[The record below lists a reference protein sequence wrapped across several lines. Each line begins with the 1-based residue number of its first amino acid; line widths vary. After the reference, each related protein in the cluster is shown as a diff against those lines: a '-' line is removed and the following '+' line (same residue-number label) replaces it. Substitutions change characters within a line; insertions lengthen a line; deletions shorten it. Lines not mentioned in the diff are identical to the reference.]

1 MYQGLVLL
9 SLVATI
15 PSLHSPHCEEA
26 QNLDCGSTSKSQ
38 LGLFYSAIYIIALGY
53 GCNVPN
59 IISFGADQF
68 DDGHPHESV
77 QKLHFFNWFYV
88 AVTFGTLFSSLL
100 LVYIE
105 NESKWA
111 LGFWI
116 STGSGAFA
124 FLVFLIPMTTYRF
137 HKPSGNP
144 LRRIAQV
151 VVACMRKKHV
161 KVPLQSIALYETDGV
176 NSAIQ
181 GSRKIVHTKT
191 LR

>member
-1 MYQGLVLL
+1 M
-9 SLVATI
+9 VATI
-15 PSLHSPHCEEA
+15 PSLHSPHCEEG
-26 QNLDCGSTSKSQ
+26 QNLDCGSTSISKSQ

-105 NESKWA
+105 NEGKWA
-111 LGFWI
+111 LAFWI
-116 STGSGAFA
+116 TASSGVIAIFI
-124 FLVFLIPMTTYRF
+124 FLIPTTNYRF
-137 HKPSGNP
+137 CKPSGNP

-151 VVACMRKKHV
+151 VVACVRKKHV
-161 KVPLQSIALYETDGV
+161 KAPLEGIALYETDGV
-176 NSAIQ
+176 ESAIR

>member
-1 MYQGLVLL
+1 M
-9 SLVATI
+9 
-15 PSLHSPHCEEA
+15 
-26 QNLDCGSTSKSQ
+26 
-38 LGLFYSAIYIIALGY
+38 
-53 GCNVPN
+53 PN

-68 DDGHPHESV
+68 DNVHPYESV
-77 QKLHFFNWFYV
+77 QNRHYFNWFYV
-88 AVTFGTLFSSLL
+88 ATTFGTLFSSLL

-116 STGSGAFA
+116 SASSGAFA
-124 FLVFLIPMTTYRF
+124 FFMFLIPMTTYRF

-144 LRRIAQV
+144 LRRIVQV

-161 KVPLQSIALYETDGV
+161 KVPLEGIALYEIDGV
-176 NSAIQ
+176 ESAIR
-181 GSRKIVHTKT
+181 GCRKIVHTKT